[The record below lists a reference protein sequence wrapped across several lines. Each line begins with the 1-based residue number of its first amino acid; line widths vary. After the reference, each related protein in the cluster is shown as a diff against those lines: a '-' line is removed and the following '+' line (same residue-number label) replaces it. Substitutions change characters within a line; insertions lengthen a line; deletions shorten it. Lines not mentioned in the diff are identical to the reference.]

1 MKTFRILYRE
11 KGADGWK
18 SVKVAARDAAQAEI
32 YFSERRAQKYNAPE
46 VVDVMVM
53 SEVMSC

>member
-1 MKTFRILYRE
+1 MMRKFVILYRE
-11 KGADGWK
+11 KGVDGWK

-46 VVDVMVM
+46 VVDVMIM
-53 SEVMSC
+53 SMV

>member
-1 MKTFRILYRE
+1 MRRFLILYRE

-18 SVKVAARDAAQAEI
+18 SVKVAARDVAQAVI

-46 VVDVMVM
+46 VVDVMIM
-53 SEVMSC
+53 SM

>member
-1 MKTFRILYRE
+1 MRRFLILYRE

-46 VVDVMVM
+46 VVDVMIM
-53 SEVMSC
+53 SMSR